1 MFYTGRVIDGHFYL
15 GTYWGYQEVSEKV
28 YYEYM
33 RLQWREWKVRE
44 REYRCYDEGGHRRC
58 TGKCSECEQSTEG
71 RPVSIEQLYED
82 SEFDI
87 ADTKRRSV
95 EDTVIMKLLI
105 EALYE
110 AIDELP
116 EEDQFLIRALYL
128 FEKPMNQTEVAAQ
141 LHISQQAVSKRLKR
155 TLETLHEALKDWED

>member
-15 GTYWGYQEVSEKV
+15 GTYWGYQEVSEEV

-44 REYRCYDEGGHRRC
+44 REYRCYDEGSHRRC
-58 TGKCSECEQSTEG
+58 TGKCSECERSTEG

-110 AIDELP
+110 AIDRLP

-128 FEKPMNQTEVAAQ
+128 FEKPLTQAEIGKA
-141 LHISQQAVSKRLKR
+141 LGISQTTVLRRRDRILN
-155 TLETLHEALKDWED
+155 TLHETLKDWED